1 MMNGFPRF
9 YIAYAILFCAG
20 KLQVGLAEDVR
31 PVPVSAPTPQ
41 TGSTTTATQVMAA
54 VSGAN
59 NPLIFTNTNSWF
71 ATTNWAQRLDW
82 LHDTANIVSE
92 QNIQHADSCFIDD
105 PTNRVPFKS
114 AKFRLGLQVEAD
126 YYVHTNQLA
135 LRPLA
140 DTESEVHLPNAE
152 KRLRLTISTLDPMA
166 LPGQDS
172 NQGMS
177 GFRLGLKQGIFKD
190 VDTSFGV
197 RLKWLPS
204 VYANIAWDP
213 RYRLY
218 TWDVYPEQKVG
229 WESDDGA
236 YETTSLML
244 NRWVNRWVIRP
255 IASLKLSRARYKTDM
270 DQLNQEQ
277 QAAEAAGLPPPDGD
291 YLKGWDWELTLLSGY
306 ANELIDE
313 SVFGRLADG
322 SDVAQGGGFRFSVLG
337 GLHIIESYNLTFLYR
352 GHLYKDW
359 LYYLIKPS
367 VSWQNENDWAANYS
381 LILGIDI
388 LIYGT
393 KER

>member
-1 MMNGFPRF
+1 M
-9 YIAYAILFCAG
+9 L
-20 KLQVGLAEDVR
+20 
-31 PVPVSAPTPQ
+31 
-41 TGSTTTATQVMAA
+41 ATQA
-54 VSGAN
+54 VATEFGAHT
-59 NPLIFTNTNSWF
+59 PLIITGTSSWF
-71 ATTNWAQRLDW
+71 VATNWTQRLDW
-82 LHDTANIVSE
+82 FHETANYVSE
-92 QNIQHADSCFIDD
+92 QNIAHADSWFIDD
-105 PTNRVPFKS
+105 PTNRVPFKP
-114 AKFRLGLQVEAD
+114 AKFRLGFQVEAD

-152 KRLRLTISTLDPMA
+152 RRLRLTISTLDPMA

-177 GFRLGLKQGIFKD
+177 GFRVGLKQGIFKD

-213 RYRLY
+213 RYKLY
-218 TWDVYPEQKVG
+218 SWDVYPEQKVG

-255 IASLKLSRARYKTDM
+255 IASLKLSKARYNADM
-270 DQLNQEQ
+270 DKLDQER

-313 SVFGRLADG
+313 SVFGRLADA
-322 SDVAQGGGFRFSVLG
+322 SDVAQGGGLRFSVLG
-337 GLHIIESYNLTFLYR
+337 SLHIIESYNLTFLYR
-352 GHLYKDW
+352 NHLYKDW
-359 LYYLIKPS
+359 LYYLIKPT
-367 VSWQNENDWAANYS
+367 VSWQDENDWAANYS